1 MGSPKSDDAAVLLE
15 GEMLQLSGRHQE
27 AALLSGE
34 DGCGPPEEASWKDG
48 HGTRVTAP
56 RGC

>member
-1 MGSPKSDDAAVLLE
+1 
-15 GEMLQLSGRHQE
+15 MLQLSGRHQE